1 VRFGLFFDGY
11 VVFFIV
17 CCSQW
22 SMVFNKNKERRAEQN
37 EKSKNLKM
45 RELSQYFNY
54 FWRGGIKR
62 YFINH

>member
-1 VRFGLFFDGY
+1 
-11 VVFFIV
+11 
-17 CCSQW
+17 
-22 SMVFNKNKERRAEQN
+22 MVFNKNKERRAEQN

-54 FWRGGIKR
+54 FWRGAIKR